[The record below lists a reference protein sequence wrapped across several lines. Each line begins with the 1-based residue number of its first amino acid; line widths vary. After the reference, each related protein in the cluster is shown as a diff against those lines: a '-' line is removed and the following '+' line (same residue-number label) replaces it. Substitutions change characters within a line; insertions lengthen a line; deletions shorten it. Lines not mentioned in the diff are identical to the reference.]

1 MDNINFSNDHFRKMV
16 KQLQAT
22 PQSLMESKYEKPIKE
37 AVPFEKNALDE
48 IDPST
53 LETGKEYTYSGT
65 IPGKDQGQL
74 KLKFVKVITD
84 ENGKN
89 YNYFT
94 DEKNPATSGQF
105 GEFGVETYF
114 TNEEVESEGESY
126 DEFLERF
133 RKGI

>member
-1 MDNINFSNDHFRKMV
+1 MANINFSNDHFRKMV

-37 AVPFEKNALDE
+37 AVPFEKNALEE

-65 IPGKDQGQL
+65 IPGGDQGEL
-74 KLKFVKVITD
+74 KLKFVKVVTD
-84 ENGKN
+84 ETGKN
-89 YNYFT
+89 YYYFT
-94 DEKNPATSGQF
+94 DEKTPATSGHF
-105 GEFGVETYF
+105 GEYGVETKF

-126 DEFLERF
+126 DEFLARF
-133 RKGI
+133 RRGI